1 MQAFAERASKKTYK
15 LIADDLKK
23 KVIRYA
29 SRGKGGGENREY
41 RVSITALIID
51 QSIECL
57 AQTSIYQA
65 RF

>member
-51 QSIECL
+51 
-57 AQTSIYQA
+57 
-65 RF
+65 